1 MCRYS
6 CRIAARVVA
15 AFLLAAAA
23 ASANVT
29 VRFEPA
35 SLTVDPGT
43 IFSMAIVADIPQP
56 LVGWGLDLTIQNPA
70 VVSVHAAPSIGPL
83 WVSAYAPDG
92 DGLAGLAFP
101 SSVSGTGV
109 VLATLSLSADAV
121 GETDLW
127 INVTPGDLSEGFALD
142 PTGFDTFTVQAGHVK
157 VPEPA
162 TGLFLL
168 AAGAVVAGRRR
179 AVVRTGG

>member
-6 CRIAARVVA
+6 CRIAARAVA

-23 ASANVT
+23 VSANVT

-101 SSVSGTGV
+101 SSVSGIGV
-109 VLATLSLSADAV
+109 VLATISLSADAA

-127 INVTPGDLSEGFALD
+127 ISVTPGDLTEGFALD
-142 PTGFDTFTVQAGHVK
+142 PTGFDTFTVEPGHVK
-157 VPEPA
+157 VPEPSTIALLGLA
-162 TGLFLL
+162 TL
-168 AAGAVVAGRRR
+168 VVARRR
-179 AVVRTGG
+179 GR

>member
-1 MCRYS
+1 MGRYS
-6 CRIAARVVA
+6 CRIAARAVA
-15 AFLLAAAA
+15 AFLLAAAV

-101 SSVSGTGV
+101 SSVSGIGV

-127 INVTPGDLSEGFALD
+127 ISVTPGDLTEGFALD
-142 PTGFDTFTVQAGHVK
+142 PTGFDTFTVQPGHVK
-157 VPEPA
+157 VPDPSTIA
-162 TGLFLL
+162 LLGL
-168 AAGAVVAGRRR
+168 AALGVALRRGR
-179 AVVRTGG
+179 G

>member
-29 VRFEPA
+29 VRFDPA
-35 SLTVDPGT
+35 SVTINPGT
-43 IFSMAIVADIPQP
+43 IFSVAIVADIPQP
-56 LVGWGLDLTIQNPA
+56 VVGWGLDLNIQNPA
-70 VVSVHAAPSIGPL
+70 VVSVAAAPSIGPP

-92 DGLAGLAFP
+92 DGLAALAFP
-101 SSVSGTGV
+101 TSVSGTGV

-142 PTGFDTFTVQAGHVK
+142 PTGFDTFTVVPGHVK
-157 VPEPA
+157 VPEPSTIA
-162 TGLFLL
+162 LLGL
-168 AAGAVVAGRRR
+168 AALGVAFRRGR
-179 AVVRTGG
+179 

>member
-6 CRIAARVVA
+6 CRIAARAVA
-15 AFLLAAAA
+15 AFLLAAAV

-43 IFSMAIVADIPQP
+43 IFSVAIVADIPQP
-56 LVGWGLDLTIQNPA
+56 VVGWGLDLTIQNPA
-70 VVSVHAAPSIGPL
+70 IVSVHAAPSIGPP

-101 SSVSGTGV
+101 SSVSGIGV
-109 VLATLSLSADAV
+109 VLATISLSADAV
-121 GETDLW
+121 GDTELW
-127 INVTPGDLSEGFALD
+127 ISVTPGDLTEGFALD
-142 PTGFDTFTVQAGHVK
+142 PTGFDTFTVVPGHVK
-157 VPEPA
+157 VPEPSTIA
-162 TGLFLL
+162 LLGL
-168 AAGAVVAGRRR
+168 AALGVAFRRGR
-179 AVVRTGG
+179 